1 MPCKFHGVST
11 HSTFTCGLNPRR
23 KPMKRGKP
31 LKAKKRMKRIGK
43 IGQQLLDQRVQYFQE
58 NDPPYYCIYCVF
70 IGIDIPIL
78 EEDAQ
83 IEHGMTKN
91 NHPGLR
97 FSKDNLYIACSFH
110 NEDKGGMDIDEYL
123 EKLTEQLKGNTWQ
136 EQ

>member
-1 MPCKFHGVST
+1 MSWQRT
-11 HSTFTCGLNPRR
+11 

-31 LKAKKRMKRIGK
+31 LRAKKRMRRIGK
-43 IGQQLLDQRVQYFQE
+43 IGQQLLDQRVQYFEE
-58 NDPPYYCIYCVF
+58 NDPPYYCIYCLF

-91 NHPGLR
+91 NHPCLR
-97 FSKDNLYIACSFH
+97 CTKSNLYISCSSH
-110 NEDKGGMDIDEYL
+110 NRDKGGVDIDKYL
-123 EKLTEQLKGNTWQ
+123 AKLKRQMEDYRWQ